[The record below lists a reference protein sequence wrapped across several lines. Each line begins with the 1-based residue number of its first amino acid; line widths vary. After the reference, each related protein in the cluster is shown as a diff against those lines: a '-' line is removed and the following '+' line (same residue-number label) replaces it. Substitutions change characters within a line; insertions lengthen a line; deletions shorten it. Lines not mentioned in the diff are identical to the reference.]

1 MESDLLNQGFELV
14 LVGMGVV
21 FVFLTTLV
29 GVTAAMSR
37 IVMRF
42 QPGNVSADNYEEIA
56 AISAAIAR
64 HRGRRKN

>member
-29 GVTAAMSR
+29 GATTAMSR
-37 IVMRF
+37 IVMLL
-42 QPGNVSADNYEEIA
+42 QPENASADKREEIA
-56 AISAAIAR
+56 AITAAIAR
-64 HRGRRKN
+64 HRSRRKT